1 MRRPISVSAAA
12 IAIALGASLSFVAAQ
27 SQLDNAAPP
36 AAQPQAAPPQP
47 QGQSPASQLAQPEQQ
62 RAADDA
68 VHSRSGQ
75 GGKQEPGSNP
85 ARDQGPVLV
94 DGKLNVPG
102 APNDSHTVPAKFSER
117 NAALDRLPIMAF
129 PLDLSDAQKQAIVEG
144 VAQANVAVAH
154 LDPRPA
160 DILPNMVETHEWPE
174 SVKAQ
179 VPDLANYKYV
189 RLADRVVVVTAAN
202 KIVVGEIKS

>member
-1 MRRPISVSAAA
+1 MRRPISVAA

-75 GGKQEPGSNP
+75 GGKQEPGSNPP